1 MQLPD
6 GPRTPALLQTI
17 HGITR
22 PLQRLDTAAR
32 RYGDPFISRF
42 AFSSI
47 IIFSN
52 PQAIQEILTTDPSL
66 FEVGGGN
73 QRLQFLLGDNSL
85 LLLDGDRHQRQRRL
99 LMPPFHGERLRVYGQ
114 LICSITEQ
122 AIGQWTMSEPL
133 AVRSAMQEISLRV
146 ILRVVF
152 GINELQRLEQL
163 RQLLSSLL
171 DSLGSTLGT
180 SLLFI
185 QRLQQDFG
193 PWSPWGRFLRQKQQV
208 DELIYAEIRERR
220 SNPNSLGE
228 DILSLMLSAR
238 DEAGQPMTDVELHD
252 ELLTLLFAGHETTAT
267 ALAWALYWIH
277 HLPEV
282 QDKLRSE
289 LSTLGPNPEPS
300 QLASLPY
307 LSAVCQETLRI
318 YPVAMFTFTRL
329 VKSPLQVMGYQF
341 VPGTVLAPCI
351 YLTHHRE
358 ELYPEPKQFKPERF
372 LERHYSPYEYF
383 PFGGSNRRCIGAAFA
398 LFEMKLVLASILSHL
413 QLSLASSRPVR
424 PVRRAITLAPSS
436 NLRMVVI
443 NRH

>member
-1 MQLPD
+1 
-6 GPRTPALLQTI
+6 
-17 HGITR
+17 
-22 PLQRLDTAAR
+22 
-32 RYGDPFISRF
+32 
-42 AFSSI
+42 
-47 IIFSN
+47 
-52 PQAIQEILTTDPSL
+52 
-66 FEVGGGN
+66 
-73 QRLQFLLGDNSL
+73 
-85 LLLDGDRHQRQRRL
+85 
-99 LMPPFHGERLRVYGQ
+99 MPPFHGERLRVYAQ

-122 AIGQWTMSEPL
+122 VIGQWTISEPL
-133 AVRSAMQEISLRV
+133 AVRSAMQEISLWV

-152 GINELQRLEQL
+152 GIDEGQRLEQL

-180 SLLFI
+180 SLLFV
-185 QRLQQDFG
+185 QQLQQDFG

-208 DELIYAEIRERR
+208 DELVYAEIRERR
-220 SNPNSLGE
+220 SNTNSSGE

-282 QDKLRSE
+282 HDKLRSE

-300 QLASLPY
+300 QLTGLPY

-318 YPVAMFTFTRL
+318 YPVAMFTFTRQ
-329 VKSPLQVMGYQF
+329 VKSPLQVMGHQF
-341 VPGTVLAPCI
+341 APGTVLAPCI
-351 YLTHHRE
+351 YLTHHRQ
-358 ELYPEPKQFKPERF
+358 ELYPQPKQFKPERF

-413 QLSLASSRPVR
+413 QLSLVGSRPVR
-424 PVRRAITLAPSS
+424 PVRRGITLAPSG

-443 NRH
+443 NR